1 MLVAVV
7 RLAWASHAAMQSVR
21 NLSELGTL
29 SAVVAEDMIQTKR
42 KGWKCVVNLAGRR
55 SARRGSVAE
64 TRGKAMRECE
74 YEVKLND
81 AHVAWAHEVTS
92 MTPHSSSLNA

>member
-55 SARRGSVAE
+55 SKSPVE
-64 TRGKAMRECE
+64 
-74 YEVKLND
+74 
-81 AHVAWAHEVTS
+81 VAWLRHAGKQ
-92 MTPHSSSLNA
+92 